1 MAPPKRDKTGL
12 EATGKTEAQT
22 RAKYYKLL
30 GTLLFVQAPVVTAL
44 FLWFLKAVFVDSV
57 SNVYNERVAFLR
69 QYDLGWIYAA
79 WYVLYLTRTYLTI
92 NSNVARA
99 PARVGRPDQ
108 HVYKVYNDN
117 DDKEPSYV
125 FMETKDPVG
134 KFNRAQRAAFHM
146 DESIAY
152 VLTSVLLTGFVL
164 PRVVFVLTV
173 LYSLGRLSF
182 TSGYT
187 QSLEGRMSTM
197 VHFIIPEHVI
207 VALVG
212 IIAVQSIAFGK

>member
-1 MAPPKRDKTGL
+1 MAPPKRDKSGF
-12 EATGKTEAQT
+12 EATGTTEAQA

-30 GTLLFVQAPVVTAL
+30 GRLLFVQAPVITTL
-44 FLWFLKAVFVDSV
+44 FLWLLKTVFVNSV
-57 SNVYNERVAFLR
+57 AKVYNERVAILR
-69 QYDLGWIYAA
+69 QYDLGWIYAT

-92 NSNVARA
+92 NCNIARA

-108 HVYKVYNDN
+108 HVYKVYNDGDN
-117 DDKEPSYV
+117 NEPSYV
-125 FMETKDPVG
+125 FMETKGAVG

-146 DESIAY
+146 DESIAL

-182 TSGYT
+182 TTGYT
-187 QSLEGRMSTM
+187 QSLEGRLSTM
-197 VHFIIPEHVI
+197 VHYVIPEHVL